1 MRTHETQPVSAPAT
15 TGDTQRLAAIVPPD
29 PVTPAAPAKGA
40 EPVPAKPLPRDA
52 LEAIA
57 RGIQDYLQRNGRN
70 LEFRVDDSTGE
81 TVITVRDA
89 STGDV
94 IRQIP
99 NEEALAIA
107 QRFSANSGTLFDQMV

>member
-1 MRTHETQPVSAPAT
+1 MRTLDATPASTGSTLNDTAKLKAIAPDAAVPAAPVAEAAPQKPIT
-15 TGDTQRLAAIVPPD
+15 RDTLAAI
-29 PVTPAAPAKGA
+29 AAT
-40 EPVPAKPLPRDA
+40 
-52 LEAIA
+52 
-57 RGIQDYLQRNGRN
+57 IQAYLQRNGRN
-70 LEFRVDDSTGE
+70 LEFRVDEATGH

-107 QRFSANSGTLFDQMV
+107 QRLDANSGTLLDAIV

>member
-1 MRTHETQPVSAPAT
+1 MRTSDAVSTGTTLNDTARLPVIPAEH
-15 TGDTQRLAAIVPPD
+15 P
-29 PVTPAAPAKGA
+29 PAAPRPTVEAAPEKH
-40 EPVPAKPLPRDA
+40 VTRDT

-57 RGIQDYLQRNGRN
+57 ASIQAYLQRNGRN
-70 LEFRVDDSTGE
+70 LEFRVDDSTGR

-107 QRFSANSGTLFDQMV
+107 QRLDANSGTLLDAMV

>member
-1 MRTHETQPVSAPAT
+1 MRTSDATTASTGSSPNDTAKLPALAPGASTAAATPAPARPAP
-15 TGDTQRLAAIVPPD
+15 QR
-29 PVTPAAPAKGA
+29 PVT
-40 EPVPAKPLPRDA
+40 RDT

-57 RGIQDYLQRNGRN
+57 ASIQAYLQRNGRN
-70 LEFRVDDSTGE
+70 LEFRVDDATGH

-107 QRFSANSGTLFDQMV
+107 QRLTANSGTLVDAIV